1 MLRPGEIRHAVG
13 GGCATHFNSTSPC
26 CGVNT
31 YLGDDAAPRYRCP
44 AEYSWCV
51 GYRPGVHFGSC
62 AAIPPELELSGRA
75 FSDKWRRLKFPEGPH
90 PKPREGPRRPTVPS
104 AERPHLVP
112 KEPREG
118 PRWPTFPTAERP
130 HLVSPPKPREGPPRG
145 PTTPSLKDPPVR
157 MAWAHIPKCGTSF
170 GNVLVHWANQ
180 SLPMRAN
187 IGTDERSFMRRFP
200 YRQWFWDDGPIFW
213 KSSEGNFG
221 NHYGID
227 DASFTMFRGRFVGL
241 FRNPALR
248 AASAYAHFAEAIDAK
263 GTLVSEREYAIRIRG
278 SQTTQLAG
286 QAFGLTCIWL
296 NHNHDGRNHCRYHK
310 PDIVKAMH
318 RLITGFAFVG
328 LTELYD
334 LSVCLFHA
342 MFGGRCLPVEFT
354 NTRPTKRQAP
364 EPTAAFT
371 AWGGIVDGHDWR
383 LYGEA
388 VRIFFA
394 RLQEYGVNEAKCVA
408 LCPEAGDRFAAY
420 RDLFRR
426 RRL

>member
-1 MLRPGEIRHAVG
+1 
-13 GGCATHFNSTSPC
+13 
-26 CGVNT
+26 
-31 YLGDDAAPRYRCP
+31 
-44 AEYSWCV
+44 
-51 GYRPGVHFGSC
+51 
-62 AAIPPELELSGRA
+62 
-75 FSDKWRRLKFPEGPH
+75 
-90 PKPREGPRRPTVPS
+90 
-104 AERPHLVP
+104 
-112 KEPREG
+112 
-118 PRWPTFPTAERP
+118 
-130 HLVSPPKPREGPPRG
+130 
-145 PTTPSLKDPPVR
+145 
-157 MAWAHIPKCGTSF
+157 
-170 GNVLVHWANQ
+170 
-180 SLPMRAN
+180 MRAN

-310 PDIVKAMH
+310 PDIVKAIH

-354 NTRPTKRQAP
+354 NTRPARDQALLP
-364 EPTAAFT
+364 GSFT
-371 AWGGIVDGHDWR
+371 AWGGMVDGYDWR
-383 LYGEA
+383 LYSEA
-388 VRIFFA
+388 TRIFFE
-394 RLQEYGVNEAKCVA
+394 RLQQYGVNEAKCLA
-408 LCPEAGDRFAAY
+408 LCVAEAQPLDHPTDTQFRHWVLKRQGGPR
-420 RDLFRR
+420 RDSEQPITNSGSDG
-426 RRL
+426 RLAGLIGTDNQVNVLIL